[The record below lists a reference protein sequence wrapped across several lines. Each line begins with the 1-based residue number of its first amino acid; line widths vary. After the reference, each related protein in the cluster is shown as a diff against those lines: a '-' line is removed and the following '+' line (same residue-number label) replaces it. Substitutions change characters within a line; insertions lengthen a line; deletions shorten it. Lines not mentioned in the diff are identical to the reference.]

1 MHEGWYRPLDLWT
14 TTDPVLGQ
22 SLEQSWSVIGGGGVQ
37 GGGQSSLWCREGA
50 LGSGQVGD

>member
-37 GGGQSSLWCREGA
+37 GVGRAASGA
-50 LGSGQVGD
+50 EKGL